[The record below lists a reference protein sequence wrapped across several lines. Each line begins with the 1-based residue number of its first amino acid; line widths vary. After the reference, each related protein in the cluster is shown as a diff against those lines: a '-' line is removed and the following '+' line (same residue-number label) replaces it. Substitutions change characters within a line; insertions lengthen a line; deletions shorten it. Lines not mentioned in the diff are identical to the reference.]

1 MPRCSTPRIA
11 RRRTP
16 LVARLATGIGL
27 ASAVISGCAAPALVA
42 TSSASAEAAS
52 GSSHPTTG
60 TPRAVAMLVAES
72 GPVAALDR
80 PAARGAAVAFADRDP
95 SGKVPVLNAADTR
108 STSAGAASA
117 AAIALHPRRYHRDI
131 PDAAVGF
138 GFTDTDVAL
147 GGLPAFASA
156 GVPFVVLGA
165 TAPEL
170 GTHGGDGVFLACWT
184 DDVQAHA
191 AAEFMRRS
199 FGARVAIVFDSRSA
213 FSRAVSGPFR
223 RRFGDSGGSIPHE
236 FDLAATP
243 AVQLGAFIAGIG
255 PDVDA
260 IYVACEPG
268 DVAPV
273 LTAVRSALPE
283 TPLVGADSFDCPAS
297 AQAAGAPADRVWFTT
312 HAWFGEGATPEASSF
327 AARYQ
332 AMYGAPPESAF
343 AALGFDAATL
353 VLDAWDAAEAAGHP
367 GDPAAI
373 RKALASVRDHRGAS
387 GVIDYSQGPVPRKD
401 VWIVRLSGGQR
412 TLAEAWRDRG
422 SR

>member
-1 MPRCSTPRIA
+1 MA
-11 RRRTP
+11 RS
-16 LVARLATGIGL
+16 VALL
-27 ASAVISGCAAPALVA
+27 S
-42 TSSASAEAAS
+42 
-52 GSSHPTTG
+52 
-60 TPRAVAMLVAES
+60 AES

-156 GVPFVVLGA
+156 GVPFVVIGA

-170 GTHGGDGVFLACWT
+170 GTRGGDGVFLACWT

-191 AAEFMRRS
+191 AADFMRRS

-223 RRFGDSGGSIPHE
+223 RRFGESGGSIPHE
-236 FDLAATP
+236 FDLAVTP

-255 PDVDA
+255 AHVDA
-260 IYVACEPG
+260 IHVACEPG

-273 LTAVRSALPE
+273 LTAVRGVLPE
-283 TPLVGADSFDCPAS
+283 TPVVGADSFDCPAS
-297 AQAAGAPADRVWFTT
+297 AQAAGAPTDRVWFTT

-332 AMYGAPPESAF
+332 AMHGVPPESAF

-353 VLDAWDAAEAAGHP
+353 VLDAWDAAEAAGRP

-373 RKALASVRDHRGAS
+373 REALASVRDHRGAS
-387 GVIDYSQGPVPRKD
+387 GVIDYSRGPVPRKD

-412 TLAEAWRDRG
+412 ILAEAWRDRG